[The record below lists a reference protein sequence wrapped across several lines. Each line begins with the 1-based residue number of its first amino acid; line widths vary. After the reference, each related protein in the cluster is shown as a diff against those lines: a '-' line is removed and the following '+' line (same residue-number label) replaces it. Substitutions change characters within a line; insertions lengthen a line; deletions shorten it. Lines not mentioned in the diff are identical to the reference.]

1 MTSGLHPGE
10 SSCGPVS
17 PTPARLVQA
26 ETLPS
31 MLKLRTML
39 DAGVVDL
46 SDVYLLYRSIMYC
59 GGSTLVL
66 SCEGT
71 PLRLRLRKKSTFMF
85 SRNIFRL
92 KVCSGSSPP
101 GTPSGLWA
109 VPPADPRPQLCS
121 GFPCREPASRDS
133 RGRATHSA
141 PGHILGPRN
150 HPERRL
156 QASVLC

>member
-71 PLRLRLRKKSTFMF
+71 PAQVKAAQEIHLHVLQKHLQVESVLWQLT
-85 SRNIFRL
+85 SRHPQWVVGVSPSRP
-92 KVCSGSSPP
+92 SPP
-101 GTPSGLWA
+101 ALQWLPLQGAG
-109 VPPADPRPQLCS
+109 QQ
-121 GFPCREPASRDS
+121 GQQ
-133 RGRATHSA
+133 GQ
-141 PGHILGPRN
+141 GHP
-150 HPERRL
+150 
-156 QASVLC
+156 